1 VIFAAFAGEELG
13 LRGSAHYVAHPAWP
27 VERTA
32 AMINLDMIG
41 RAQGRVMVGVFGPS
55 PLLPS
60 LAARLRPWT
69 RLLVHD
75 FGSAGG
81 YDQEASDVASFAARG
96 VPAVA
101 FFTGFHPDYHRP
113 SDDWPRVDA
122 EGGAEIARLALRL
135 VEVLSRQ
142 KTSTAGEA

>member
-1 VIFAAFAGEELG
+1 
-13 LRGSAHYVAHPAWP
+13 
-27 VERTA
+27 
-32 AMINLDMIG
+32 
-41 RAQGRVMVGVFGPS
+41 
-55 PLLPS
+55 
-60 LAARLRPWT
+60 
-69 RLLVHD
+69 VHD

-142 KTSTAGEA
+142 KTSTGR